1 MNAMPMFGRPTPWW
15 KKKPEQKPR
24 EEKPISAGR
33 LLLRIVWSMST
44 DLALAAAFLITWV
57 RPYTFGETAV
67 HHLTFLML
75 VEFIVVHST
84 GFFGAIGAQDT
95 PLRERIGMFTILVL
109 IYLLFAASFSAMYG
123 GPWPLFAFAYL
134 TISKIPNVILRPPNA
149 EGQTVVMANWA
160 AMTALYLFSLFF
172 VFSWDTPTLGITP
185 EVIAR
190 QGFTVG
196 GEFPEKPYLVMAF
209 GAIYFT
215 GLAIVSALTELFSYA
230 AARRRA
236 ATS

>member
-1 MNAMPMFGRPTPWW
+1 MSSIPLFGRPTPWW
-15 KKKPEQKPR
+15 KKQPGPPKPR
-24 EEKPISAGR
+24 EEAPISGAR
-33 LLLRIVWSMST
+33 LVLRIVWSMST

-75 VEFIVVHST
+75 VEFIVVHAT
-84 GFFGAIGAQDT
+84 GFFGGIGAQDT
-95 PLRERIGMFTILVL
+95 PLRERIFMFSILVL

-134 TISKIPNVILRPPNA
+134 TISKFPNVILRPPNA
-149 EGQTVVMANWA
+149 EGQGVVMANWA

-185 EVIAR
+185 EVIKR

-215 GLAIVSALTELFSYA
+215 GLAIVSALTELLVWA
-230 AARRRA
+230 PVRKRQR
-236 ATS
+236 